1 MKKQYNEEQQREFIA
16 HCRGDVR
23 LYNFLSLASSFG
35 DEELY
40 KKYLFIDTFLQRFKR
55 STGGTI
61 NLRDKVNAQNFV
73 HQEIGD
79 KGRQTQP
86 SAPLVKL
93 AGVKINLTEDEEQK
107 LSEIIKEINLR
118 SGKKLD
124 TDVATKSALQI
135 KDILLKSDRLRASEK
150 TNSESDFRFSY
161 DSETDEALLS
171 GLDQNQDFFT
181 LLLNDDELK
190 KRVLGIFAPEIYK
203 ALRDSE

>member
-1 MKKQYNEEQQREFIA
+1 M
-16 HCRGDVR
+16 
-23 LYNFLSLASSFG
+23 
-35 DEELY
+35 
-40 KKYLFIDTFLQRFKR
+40 
-55 STGGTI
+55 
-61 NLRDKVNAQNFV
+61 
-73 HQEIGD
+73 
-79 KGRQTQP
+79 
-86 SAPLVKL
+86 
-93 AGVKINLTEDEEQK
+93 KINLTEDEEQK